1 LKIIVSGFSF
11 SQHRWPM
18 KTHRLLPT
26 FLALLLTGC
35 ASNHPMMGARCGTGF
50 SPTRT
55 DKIAL
60 TLRPNPSTKD
70 AELGRVLTAELK
82 REGFNLVP
90 QAEADYT
97 LSYAVEDDSTET
109 YVPQRD
115 FVVATPRQTAQEL
128 AASAT
133 PPPPGFSRPPPG
145 FTPASFI
152 GPTVVVYHNK
162 GIRLYLYTN
171 PKTHPGG
178 LEMAWS
184 GCIEAGDRVSAKRE
198 PLLIEAL
205 LTHFGQDYIGS
216 VNLNK

>member
-1 LKIIVSGFSF
+1 
-11 SQHRWPM
+11 M
-18 KTHRLLPT
+18 KAHRLLPT
-26 FLALLLTGC
+26 LLALLLTGC
-35 ASNHPMMGARCGTGF
+35 ASNHPTVGARRGTGF
-50 SPTRT
+50 APAPT

-60 TLRPNPSTKD
+60 TLRPNPSAED
-70 AELGRVLTAELK
+70 AELGRILTAELK
-82 REGFNLVP
+82 RGGFNLVP

-97 LSYAVEDDSTET
+97 LAYAVEDDSTET
-109 YVPQRD
+109 YLPQRD
-115 FVVATPRQTAQEL
+115 FAVSPAPQTTRDIILSAN
-128 AASAT
+128 AAL
-133 PPPPGFSRPPPG
+133 PG
-145 FTPASFI
+145 FTRAPPSGFAPSL
-152 GPTVVVYHNK
+152 GPTVIVYHNK